1 MTDEAAERL
10 DLSVIIATFN
20 RARGLQTTLDHLMR
34 QDVEGIRWEVI
45 VVDNGSTDD
54 TAAVLAGASERLP
67 IVPIYEP
74 GSGKNRA
81 LNRALD
87 VARGELYVFT
97 DDDVEPGDGWLMQLF
112 RASRRYVKYSI
123 FCGPIIPEYP
133 DEAPVWM
140 REHPFSVVAFGN
152 WSHPEPEGPLA
163 ETPCGANYA
172 LKAKAV
178 GDMRF
183 RLDLGPQAKSAP
195 MGDET
200 EFIHRLLA
208 QGERVV
214 YVPTATISH
223 HVHKNQ
229 IEMKWLLTRAFR
241 HGRGLARIVP
251 DRDSFRLLGVPAY
264 LWLRVP
270 LALARFWLSH
280 LRDARERFEWGIRL
294 YRDWGQFYEYRL
306 GGSTPRRADSSPSS

>member
-1 MTDEAAERL
+1 MKDESAEKL
-10 DLSVIIATFN
+10 DLSVIIATCN
-20 RARGLQTTLDHLMR
+20 RARGLESTLNHLMK
-34 QDVEGIRWEVI
+34 QDVEGLKWEVI

-54 TAAVLAGASERLP
+54 TAEVLKRASQHLP
-67 IVPIYEP
+67 VVSIYEP
-74 GSGKNRA
+74 ESGKNRA

-97 DDDVEPGDGWLMQLF
+97 DDDVKPSDGWLSQLI

-133 DEAPVWM
+133 DGMPDWM
-140 REHPFSVVAFGN
+140 REHPFSIVAFGN
-152 WSHPEPEGPLA
+152 WSYPEPEGPLA
-163 ETPCGANYA
+163 QTPCGANYA
-172 LKAKAV
+172 LKAKVV
-178 GDMRF
+178 GDLRF

-200 EFIHRLLA
+200 EFIHRLLER
-208 QGERVV
+208 GERVI

-229 IEMKWLLTRAFR
+229 TEMKWLLARAFR

-251 DRDSFRLLGVPAY
+251 DEDSFRLLGVPAY

-270 LALARFWLSH
+270 MALGRFWLSY
-280 LRDARERFEWGIRL
+280 LRNARDRFEWGIRL
-294 YRDWGQFYEYRL
+294 YRDWGQLYEYRL
-306 GGSTPRRADSSPSS
+306 GISDPRQTDSSPSS